1 MQGISVPQWCI
12 HVTYGAPLRFL
23 SNFLALSV
31 IQFLRCGVLII
42 VWYMIYYGI
51 LMVYYDILIIVT
63 MMTFSPK
70 NLIFTTQIQAI
81 FTTTQED
88 TKCPNS
94 VQIKKCP
101 NAEFF
106 WSVFGHFSRS
116 VAVFVLLR
124 KKKVCFNCLNFK
136 CFFEA
141 LIKCWHVQ
149 ITEGYLSA

>member
-1 MQGISVPQWCI
+1 MV
-12 HVTYGAPLRFL
+12 
-23 SNFLALSV
+23 
-31 IQFLRCGVLII
+31 
-42 VWYMIYYGI
+42 YYGI

-70 NLIFTTQIQAI
+70 NLIFTTQRQVI
-81 FTTTQED
+81 FATTQED
-88 TKCPNS
+88 TRLGMREKCPNT
-94 VQIKKCP
+94 
-101 NAEFF
+101 EFF

-141 LIKCWHVQ
+141 LIEC
-149 ITEGYLSA
+149 